1 MSKKKKS
8 KKRKILLA
16 ELDWMIERNKHFCI
30 RNGMEPTPYIEGV
43 NDTAKKMKKIVKKLY
58 K

>member
-1 MSKKKKS
+1 MSKSKKS
-8 KKRKILLA
+8 KKRKKLLA
-16 ELDWMIERNKHFCI
+16 ELDWILDRNKHFCV
-30 RNGMEPTPYIEGV
+30 RNSTDPTPYMDGV

>member
-1 MSKKKKS
+1 MSKKKDK

-16 ELDWMIERNKHFCI
+16 ELDWILDRNRHFCV
-30 RNGMEPTPYIEGV
+30 RNDMDPTEYMDGV
-43 NDTAKKMKKIVKKLY
+43 NDTAKKMKRIVKKLY

>member
-1 MSKKKKS
+1 MSKKK

-16 ELDWMIERNKHFCI
+16 ELDWIIDRNKHFCI
-30 RNGMEPTPYIEGV
+30 RNSMDPTPYMDGV
-43 NDTAKKMKKIVKKLY
+43 NDTAKKMKKMVKKLY